1 MSWTRK
7 RKKVITMTQASTET
21 AVQTEI
27 DDVANQYFDLVY
39 TNDLAI
45 IDRIFD
51 GNAHLYGKNEAG
63 EVLLWPIARYRA
75 VLASR
80 QSPEKLGAPR
90 QQEILARDFASPTQ
104 AFVKV
109 RVRINSLVFVDYLTL
124 IKLSTG
130 WKSSRRLT
138 KSSSASRPIT
148 SAQH

>member
-1 MSWTRK
+1 M
-7 RKKVITMTQASTET
+7 
-21 AVQTEI
+21 
-27 DDVANQYFDLVY
+27 VY

-45 IDRIFD
+45 LDRIFD

-109 RVRINSLVFVDYLTL
+109 WINSLVFVDYLTL
-124 IKLSTG
+124 VKLSTG
-130 WKSSRRLT
+130 WKIVSKTYQVVERV
-138 KSSSASRPIT
+138 
-148 SAQH
+148 